1 MPRYGLGGL
10 RNRSGAYLERIFY
23 CSGLIKTNSFHLLYV
38 DLRLP

>member
-1 MPRYGLGGL
+1 MRLYGLGGL
-10 RNRSGAYLERIFY
+10 RNRFGAYLEHMFY